1 MKKNV
6 LREKRALEYQA
17 MLRAKKESEVVKG
30 EIIEKPKRVKKNVN
44 NSK

>member
-1 MKKNV
+1 MKKNA

-17 MLRAKKESEVVKG
+17 MLKAKKESEVVKQ
-30 EIIEKPKRVKKNVN
+30 EVTEKPKRAKKNVN

>member
-17 MLRAKKESEVVKG
+17 MLKAKKENEIVKEV
-30 EIIEKPKRVKKNVN
+30 IEKPKRVKKNVN